1 MLDGLVYLT
10 FLLLFRWGPGPHEV
24 LFTILFQGQEL
35 EFVIEMAPLDAVPH
49 AVHVFLEQVAH
60 GLWNRTYIYLNGP
73 HVVQIGPQLI
83 DDDDEDD
90 DEHDHHHDHHPEH
103 HHDDDDEEEESED
116 LNPATRAFR
125 ELGLDKLAFSDYSA
139 DFPHVPWTLG
149 YTGRPGGPD
158 FYINKVDNQFSHGA
172 GGQTQHAL
180 EEQGDACFAKITRGL
195 EHIHR
200 ISREGTIYHDDTEWH
215 YFLVDPVEILRAV
228 VLTTNPNNQ

>member
-73 HVVQIGPQLI
+73 HVVQIGPKLI

-90 DEHDHHHDHHPEH
+90 DEHDPHHDHHPEH

-149 YTGRPGGPD
+149 YIPD
-158 FYINKVDNQFSHGA
+158 VPEDRTFTSTRSTINFRMVRGDKPNMRWKNKGMP
-172 GGQTQHAL
+172 AL
-180 EEQGDACFAKITRGL
+180 QRL
-195 EHIHR
+195 
-200 ISREGTIYHDDTEWH
+200 RED
-215 YFLVDPVEILRAV
+215 
-228 VLTTNPNNQ
+228 